1 MTLQSKIVELEEAR
15 KVVGFRSERINDR
28 SLERINLKNS

>member
-15 KVVGFRSERINDR
+15 KVVGFRSVFEDFEARGLMI
-28 SLERINLKNS
+28 EV